1 MEEQQNLE
9 LESSLNSEHSPEPEP
24 LRFLPLGMILTLISG
39 LGGILI
45 IALPSQPINNQSA
58 SPRSNLE
65 LFSPLISQPKN
76 TQTLDSVPQPSS
88 VSSTP
93 FIMGNLMAASEI
105 KTNNYV
111 NILEEISRDH
121 SVEIQPNSL
130 DQNLDKNIDLIP
142 RPELLNIDNYFSE
155 DGREDPAPTGIIE
168 NSMTSLNL
176 TANRPQY
183 QMITQQSTDVQPSP
197 SVPDAS
203 EADGVELTLRDV
215 IILALENNRTIKN
228 QHLERIVQRQDLVV
242 AEDKFNPDFTPSL
255 SIAWS
260 DITEGNSTIIT
271 NGLVLSAGVVIK
283 IPTGGE
289 LNMSW
294 VGRRQQQN
302 YQGSGLSDQ
311 DILRQ
316 NLELVFTQPLL
327 RGAGATVNRVSIEV
341 ARITETINLLN
352 LKSILIDKIT
362 EIILAYRNLLQAQ
375 EQVKIAVQS
384 LEIAQ
389 KQVENTQVLIE
400 AGRRAR
406 TELIPLQ
413 TQVANQEIFLLN
425 DQNNLKQQQLS
436 LLELL
441 DIDEDVNIIASE
453 NLEIQPQTL
462 DIDQIR
468 QSSLEHQPSYLKA
481 KLDLEKAKT
490 ELISAEN
497 NRRWNINLQTSVRHY
512 PAPNIIE
519 NRTELSTG
527 LIFSKALGDRS
538 IEREFQRSRVNVLKA
553 ENDLKEAIQKVNTDV
568 TKNLQDIELN
578 SKKVKLSR
586 RSTELAEEQLRNQED
601 KVKLG
606 VPGTSL
612 VDLVQFQ
619 AQLNQAKNNELNAKI
634 EYLNALTNL
643 DQSLGITLDTLDITL
658 EQQPPQ
664 NDE

>member
-9 LESSLNSEHSPEPEP
+9 LESSLNSEHSLEAEP
-24 LRFLPLGMILTLISG
+24 LRFLPLGIILTLISG

-58 SPRSNLE
+58 SPKSNLE
-65 LFSPLISQPKN
+65 LFSPVISPTKN
-76 TQTLDSVPQPSS
+76 TQTISPVSQPSP
-88 VSSTP
+88 VSLTP
-93 FIMGNLMAASEI
+93 FIRGNLMAASEL

-111 NILEEISRDH
+111 KILEEISRDH
-121 SVEIQPNSL
+121 SAEIQPNSL
-130 DQNLDKNIDLIP
+130 DQNLNKNIDLIT
-142 RPELLNIDNYFSE
+142 RPELLNIDNYFLE

-183 QMITQQSTDVQPSP
+183 QMITQQFADVQPSP

-203 EADGVELTLRDV
+203 EPDGVELTLRDV

-228 QHLERIVQRQDLVV
+228 KHLERIVQRQDLIV

-255 SIAWS
+255 SIEW
-260 DITEGNSTIIT
+260 DNNRQGNSTFIT
-271 NGLVLSAGVVIK
+271 SGLVLGAKVVIK

-289 LNMSW
+289 FNFGW
-294 VGRRQQQN
+294 EGRGQREN
-302 YQGSGLSDQ
+302 NQGSGFSNR

-327 RGAGATVNRVSIEV
+327 KGAGEKVNRADIEV
-341 ARITETINLLN
+341 ARITETINLLD

-362 EIILAYRNLLQAQ
+362 QIILSYRNLLQAQ
-375 EQVKIAVQS
+375 EQVKIALES

-389 KQVENTQVLIE
+389 QEVENTKVWIE

-406 TELIPLQ
+406 AELITPQ
-413 TQVANQEIFLLN
+413 TQVTRQEISLLAAE
-425 DQNNLKQQQLS
+425 NNLKQQRLN

-441 DIDEDVNIIASE
+441 DIDEDVNIIVSE
-453 NLEIQPQTL
+453 NLEIKPPTFDWNQFRQLGL
-462 DIDQIR
+462 DN
-468 QSSLEHQPSYLKA
+468 QPSYLQA
-481 KLDLEKAKT
+481 KLNLERVKT
-490 ELISAEN
+490 QLIIAEN
-497 NRRWNINLQTSVRHY
+497 NRRWNIDLETSFTHE
-512 PAPNIIE
+512 PAPDIVE
-519 NRTELSTG
+519 NNTDLRAG
-527 LIFSKALGDRS
+527 LTLRKTLGDRNL
-538 IEREFQRSRVNVLKA
+538 EREFQRSRINVLKA
-553 ENDLKEAIQKVNTDV
+553 ENNLTEALQKIEIDLSKS
-568 TKNLQDIELN
+568 LQDIQANL
-578 SKKVKLSR
+578 KKVELSR
-586 RSTELAEEQLRNQED
+586 RETELAEQQLRNEAD

-606 VPGTSL
+606 VDGSSL
-612 VDLVQFQ
+612 VNLVNFQ
-619 AQLNQAKNNELNAKI
+619 SELNQAKNNELNAI
-634 EYLNALTNL
+634 IDYFNALTNL

>member
-65 LFSPLISQPKN
+65 LFSPLISPTKN
-76 TQTLDSVPQPSS
+76 TQTISPVSQPSP
-88 VSSTP
+88 VISTP
-93 FIMGNLMAASEI
+93 FIRGNLMATSEL

-111 NILEEISRDH
+111 KILEENSRDH
-121 SVEIQPNSL
+121 SAGIQPNFL
-130 DQNLDKNIDLIP
+130 EGNIDLIP
-142 RPELLNIDNYFSE
+142 HAEQLNIDDYSSE

-168 NSMTSLNL
+168 NNVNTLNL

-197 SVPDAS
+197 SVPDVS
-203 EADGVELTLRDV
+203 EPDGVELTLRDV

-228 QHLERIVQRQDLVV
+228 QHLERIVQRQDLIV

-255 SIAWS
+255 SIGWDNIS
-260 DITEGNSTIIT
+260 QGTSTVITS
-271 NGLVLSAGVVIK
+271 GLVLGAKVVIK

-289 LNMSW
+289 FNFGW
-294 VGRRQQQN
+294 VGRGQREN
-302 YQGSGLSDQ
+302 NQGSGLSDR

-327 RGAGATVNRVSIEV
+327 KGSGAEVNRASIEV
-341 ARITETINLLN
+341 ARITETINLLD
-352 LKSILIDKIT
+352 LKSILINKIT

-375 EQVKIAVQS
+375 EQVKIALES

-389 KQVENTQVLIE
+389 QEVENTKVWIE

-406 TELIPLQ
+406 AELITPQ
-413 TQVANQEIFLLN
+413 TQVTRQEISLLTAE
-425 DQNNLKQQQLS
+425 NNLKQQRLN

-441 DIDEDVNIIASE
+441 DIDEDVNIIVSE
-453 NLEIQPQTL
+453 NLEIKPQTFDWNQFRQLGL
-462 DIDQIR
+462 DN
-468 QSSLEHQPSYLKA
+468 QPSYLQA
-481 KLDLEKAKT
+481 KLNLERVKT
-490 ELISAEN
+490 NLIIAEN
-497 NRRWNINLQTSVRHY
+497 NRRWNINLETRVIHQ
-512 PAPNIIE
+512 PAPDIID
-519 NRTELSTG
+519 NQTDLRAG
-527 LIFSKALGDRS
+527 LTFSKTLGDRNL
-538 IEREFQRSRVNVLKA
+538 EREFQRSRVDVLQA
-553 ENDLKEAIQKVNTDV
+553 ENNLTEAVQKIEIDLSKSLEDIQA
-568 TKNLQDIELN
+568 NL
-578 SKKVKLSR
+578 KKVELSR
-586 RSTELAEEQLRNQED
+586 RETQLAEQQLRNEAD

-606 VPGTSL
+606 VENSSL
-612 VDLVQFQ
+612 VNLVDFQ
-619 AQLNQAKNNELNAKI
+619 SQLNQAKNNELNAII
-634 EYLNALTNL
+634 EYFNALTNL
-643 DQSLGITLDTLDITL
+643 EQSLGITLDNLDITL
-658 EQQPPQ
+658 EQQPLQ